1 MSGQISSPRRA
12 RPPVAST
19 ALLQAAV
26 ADPARLAALASERLF
41 DGGGP
46 EPMFDRFARLA
57 SAVADVPVA
66 LVSVVSDT
74 RQYFAGLCGLPQPW
88 ADARETPLS
97 HSFCQHVVA
106 NAAPLVVE
114 DARTDPV
121 LSGNLAIVDLDV
133 IAYAG
138 FPIVSPTGHVLG
150 SLCAI
155 DHAPRRWDAGHLDSL
170 ADIAVLVGNELERR
184 ELTRRFAREA
194 RTDALTGLANRRAW
208 DEELPVAVR
217 RAERLGYALAVV
229 LLDVDHFKA
238 FNDGHGHPAGDV
250 ALREIAGGWR
260 AEIREID
267 LVARIGG
274 EEFGL
279 VLPGCDGAAALET
292 VARLRA
298 GMPAGLT
305 ASAGI
310 AVWECPSTA
319 EQLVADADRALY
331 LAKGAGRDR
340 ARLSPSRAG

>member
-1 MSGQISSPRRA
+1 MVARSSPPSRA

-19 ALLQAAV
+19 ARLDAAV
-26 ADPARLAALASERLF
+26 SDPARLAALASEGLL
-41 DGGGP
+41 DVGGP

-106 NAAPLVVE
+106 NAAPLVVG
-114 DARTDPV
+114 DARTDPI
-121 LSGNLAIVDLDV
+121 LSANLAIADLDV

-155 DHAPRRWDAGHLDSL
+155 DHAPRRWEAGHLESL
-170 ADIAVLVGNELERR
+170 ADIAVLVGNELDRR
-184 ELTRRFAREA
+184 ELTRRFALEA

-208 DEELPVAVR
+208 DEELPGAVR
-217 RAERLGYALAVV
+217 RAERLGYALAVA

-238 FNDGHGHPAGDV
+238 FNDHHGHPAGDT
-250 ALREIAGGWR
+250 ALRDIARGWR
-260 AEIREID
+260 AEVREID

-279 VLPGCDGAAALET
+279 LLPGCDAATALET
-292 VARLRA
+292 VERLR
-298 GMPAGLT
+298 GGLPAGLT

-310 AVWECPSTA
+310 AGWASPASADQV
-319 EQLVADADRALY
+319 VADADRALY
-331 LAKGAGRDR
+331 RAKAAGRDR
-340 ARLSPSRAG
+340 ACVSPSRTG